1 MALNCDNCGTANRD
15 IAKFCKKCGTRI
27 LSNSASD
34 LEQLIGLA
42 DIKNEIQSLI
52 NISAALK
59 NRGTGHKISMH
70 TIIIGSAGTGKSTIA
85 TVLQDLF
92 FKNGIITKPKA
103 DIIDAV
109 DYPEYTKDFQNN
121 IQKVKGGILFI
132 DNAQKLVPGGFA
144 GDIHQLDKLFSEM
157 DKFGTD
163 PIVIL
168 AGLPEGFEE
177 FIEKNPSIKNRFEYK
192 FKLPEYTAT
201 ELYQICIQRLTKY
214 NLTLNEDADKRLKVL
229 FKQAFKTKDKSFG
242 NGHFSVGTAEE
253 IFKNYLSRVSKSGND
268 DNIVCKEDIKGNIP
282 EEKSVEQVI
291 AEMEEYIGMDTVK
304 AAVKE
309 IAQQVAMQQERVKRG
324 IGKEEKVGV
333 HIVLTGNPGTGK
345 TTIARKLGEIFAA
358 IEYLDSGH
366 VVEVDRG
373 KIVSQYPNETA
384 PLTSSAVDKAMG
396 GILFVDEA
404 YTLTP
409 YSETNDVDKYG
420 KEAIEALMKRME
432 DDRGKFV
439 LIAAGYKLEMERF
452 LKTNPGLKSRF
463 TKYLHIEDYKPDE
476 LLLIYKGFFKKQK
489 YVLTEQAEDIAK
501 KAITKLYDNR
511 DKDFGNGREM
521 RKLFE
526 ATLAKQAERI
536 SKISTNLQDDE
547 LLVTILPEDIP
558 YEAPK
563 ELDVKEIMTELN
575 ELTGMKE
582 IKDEIANLV
591 NYLNIEKKRKE
602 QGGTTTPLNIHFV
615 FTGNPGT
622 GKTTVARIIG
632 KVFKQLGLLPSGHV
646 IETDRSKLVGTTIG
660 STAPK
665 TDQVI
670 DSAMGGILF
679 IDEAYT
685 LSPDDA
691 SFDYGKEAIDQLLK
705 RMEDDRGK
713 FIVVVAGYTNEMRKF
728 LNANPG
734 LNSRFTKKIHFA
746 DYGPEEM
753 VEIFSKMVAKKELL
767 LDENAETNLLKFF
780 KGVHISRDK
789 NFGNARE
796 VRNIFEASIQRQ
808 GNRLSKRFT
817 QPDYDEKELKYL
829 LLEDIEGV
837 EAKIKSLDDILKEL
851 DEFTGMVSVKKAVR
865 EIALQIKMQQERV
878 NRGLAEAEKFGM
890 HFILTGNPGTG
901 KTTITR
907 KLGEVFKSIGFLTK
921 GHVIEVDKSKL
932 VSSVMGKTP
941 ELVNDACEQ
950 AMGGILFVDE
960 AYTLAGD
967 PLKGGDSYGKEA
979 IETLMK
985 RMEDD
990 RGKFVVIAAGYKKE
1004 INDFL
1009 DTNPGMKSRFD
1020 RYLHIDDYTADEL
1033 FEILLGMSK
1042 KKKYKLEETALEE
1055 IKKKIVGMVTS
1066 KSKDFANAREVRKLF
1081 DSLVAKQSERV
1092 SKIPIEECTD
1102 EILCT
1107 ITKDDLPSDGTKSMN
1122 IDEILK
1128 ELNELTGMQ
1137 NIKNELTGLIDYLA
1151 VEKERAKEG
1160 GDETKLNIH
1169 FVFTGNPGTG
1179 KTTVARLIGQIFKSI
1194 GLLPQGQVVEVDRSG
1209 LVGQWVGQTEPKT
1222 NRAIDSALGGILF
1235 IDEAYTLASGGGN
1248 DFGKQA
1254 IDILLKRMEDD
1265 RGKFICIV
1273 AGYTNQMNSFLDM
1286 NPGLAS
1292 RFTKHIDFTDYTAE
1306 ELEDIF
1312 MRNVKKKKLILDL
1325 TAEEKLKSYFENIYA
1340 KRDKN
1345 FGNAREVRNI
1355 FEKSIQRQGARL
1367 AKQLK
1372 MEGFDRR
1379 LLKVLSFGDIT
1390 GDYVSYPE
1398 NYGSL
1403 LEKLGQPLPEIS
1415 LEDINTKL
1423 NSDINNST
1431 EQNGNNL
1438 EASNNLNY
1446 EEKLKSHPNL
1456 IKFLKEIEETYSKYK
1471 NGLLTDEEIK
1481 GKVKNLVVFTE
1492 DEETKKLFVEYY
1504 AEVLYKY
1511 DILHSADVKYITAVN
1526 LKGKY
1531 IGQASGIV
1539 NKTVD
1544 EALGGI
1550 LCVEETQNLISE
1562 TFDFNGKEAFNVLI
1576 ERLVN
1581 DCDKFGLVLSG
1592 DKEKMNEF
1600 MTNDFLYIKNKFL
1613 EPFKIKKIDNAA
1625 EEKELTT
1632 QDVLNELNE
1641 LVGLTEVKTFIGQ
1654 LARLLEMEKEKEAKL
1669 GIKSR
1674 FNPNLIFIGNEGTG
1688 KTTVAKLYAKLL
1700 KSYGILEHSDL
1711 VIKRKADFV
1720 GKYLGQSEA
1729 LVSKTIEDSYGKLIF
1744 FSNAYELTSKEP
1756 TYAEQS
1762 ARDKLKQKL
1771 VEDAGKFFMILAG
1784 NKNETELFMQREFYI
1799 TQPHFVRALYFPDY
1813 TAIEIY
1819 QLFIKQFNV
1828 AGLKLSEATETSFKF
1843 FISANNI
1850 NNSKKV
1856 KEIAEKIVERC
1867 KQKGINEISEE
1878 EITL

>member
-1 MALNCDNCGTANRD
+1 MSLNCDNCGTKNRD
-15 IAKFCKKCGTRI
+15 IAKFCKKCGNRI

-34 LEQLIGLA
+34 LEQLVGLA

-70 TIIIGSAGTGKSTIA
+70 SIIIGAAGTGKSTIA
-85 TVLQDLF
+85 NVLQDLF

-157 DKFGTD
+157 DKFGAD

-201 ELYQICIQRLTKY
+201 ELYQICLQRLTKY
-214 NLTLNEDADKRLKVL
+214 NLTLNDESDKRLKIL
-229 FKQAFKTKDKSFG
+229 FKQAIKTKDKSFG
-242 NGHFSVGTAEE
+242 NGHFAVTCAED
-253 IFKNYLSRVSKSGND
+253 IFKNYLSRVSKTGLD
-268 DNIVCKEDIKGNIP
+268 DNIIVKDDIKGNIP
-282 EEKSVEQVI
+282 EEKTLEQVL
-291 AEMEEYIGMDTVK
+291 AEMEEYIGMDSVK

-309 IAQQVAMQQERVKRG
+309 IATQVAMQQERAKRG
-324 IGKEEKVGV
+324 IGKEEKPGV

-345 TTIARKLGEIFAA
+345 TTIARKLGEIFAT

-366 VVEVDRG
+366 VIEVDRG

-384 PLTSSAVDKAMG
+384 PLTSRAVDDAMG

-409 YSETNDVDKYG
+409 YSETNDIDKYG
-420 KEAIEALMKRME
+420 KEAVETLMKRME

-463 TKYLHIEDYKPDE
+463 TKYLHIEDYKPEE

-489 YVLTEQAEDIAK
+489 YALTEEAEEIAK
-501 KAITKLYDNR
+501 KAISKLYENR
-511 DKDFGNGREM
+511 DKNFGNGREM

-526 ATLAKQAERI
+526 ATLSKQSDRI
-536 SKISTNLQDDE
+536 SKIPLLEQNDE
-547 LLVTILPEDIP
+547 LLITILPEDIP

-563 ELDVKEIMTELN
+563 ELDVTEIMAELN
-575 ELTGMKE
+575 ELTGMQE
-582 IKDEIANLV
+582 IKEEIKNLV

-632 KVFKQLGLLPSGHV
+632 KVFKLLGLLPSGHV

-713 FIVVVAGYTNEMRKF
+713 YIVVVAGYTNEMRKF

-746 DYGPEEM
+746 DYGPAEM
-753 VEIFSKMVAKKELL
+753 VEIFTKMVDKKGLL
-767 LDENAETNLLKFF
+767 LDDDAEVNLLKFF
-780 KGVHISRDK
+780 KGIHISRDK

-796 VRNIFEASIQRQ
+796 VRNIFEVAIQRQ

-829 LLEDIEGV
+829 KREDIEGV
-837 EAKIKSLDDILKEL
+837 DTKLKTLDEILKEL
-851 DEFTGMVSVKKAVR
+851 DEFTGMLSVKKAVR

-878 NRGLAEAEKFGM
+878 NRGLADAEKLGM

-907 KLGEVFKSIGFLTK
+907 KLGEVFKAIGFLPK

-932 VSSVMGKTP
+932 VGSFMGKTP

-1020 RYLHIDDYTADEL
+1020 RYLHIDDYSADEL
-1033 FEILLGMSK
+1033 FEILLGMAK
-1042 KKKYKLEETALEE
+1042 KKKYKIDESALEE
-1055 IKKKIVGMVTS
+1055 IKKKINGMVSS

-1081 DSLVAKQSERV
+1081 DTLVAKQSERV
-1092 SKIPIEECTD
+1092 SKIPVNECTD
-1102 EILCT
+1102 EMLCT
-1107 ITKDDLPSDGTKSMN
+1107 ITKEDLPSDGTKTMN

-1128 ELNELTGMQ
+1128 ELNDLTGMQ
-1137 NIKNELTGLIDYLA
+1137 SIKNELTGLIDYLA
-1151 VEKERAKEG
+1151 VEKERVKDG

-1194 GLLPQGQVVEVDRSG
+1194 GLLPQGQVIEVDRSG

-1235 IDEAYTLASGGGN
+1235 IDEAYTLAGGGGN

-1292 RFTKHIDFTDYTAE
+1292 RFTKHIDFTDYTAA
-1306 ELEDIF
+1306 ELEEIF
-1312 MRNVKKKKLILDL
+1312 IRNVKKKKLILDI
-1325 TAEEKLKSYFENIYA
+1325 TAQENITNYFEDIYY

-1345 FGNAREVRNI
+1345 FGNAREIRNI

-1367 AKQLK
+1367 AKLLK
-1372 MEGFDRR
+1372 MQNFDRR
-1379 LLKVLSFGDIT
+1379 LLSILTFGDIT
-1390 GDYVSYPE
+1390 GNYNAFPD
-1398 NYGSL
+1398 NYGNILQQIDTKIIDNKEPELVTDLKLS
-1403 LEKLGQPLPEIS
+1403 EKTNESNI
-1415 LEDINTKL
+1415 DKINL
-1423 NSDINNST
+1423 DY
-1431 EQNGNNL
+1431 
-1438 EASNNLNY
+1438 AV
-1446 EEKLKSHPNL
+1446 KLKNHPNL
-1456 IKFLKEIEETYSKYK
+1456 VEFLTECEQVLKNNKLNNIPPENIKDKIGNLLIFSQDNEIEKLFLEYYSQLLYGYK
-1471 NGLLTDEEIK
+1471 ILPTSNVKSVLASEIK
-1481 GKVKNLVVFTE
+1481 G
-1492 DEETKKLFVEYY
+1492 EYM
-1504 AEVLYKY
+1504 
-1511 DILHSADVKYITAVN
+1511 
-1526 LKGKY
+1526 
-1531 IGQASGIV
+1531 GQSSINA
-1539 NKTVD
+1539 NKFID
-1544 EALGGI
+1544 EAMGGI
-1550 LCVEETQNLISE
+1550 LHIEKIQDLITE
-1562 TFDFNGKEAFNVLI
+1562 TFDFNGKDAFNTI
-1576 ERLVN
+1576 IGRLVGDN
-1581 DCDKFGLVLSG
+1581 EKFILVFSGEEDKMS
-1592 DKEKMNEF
+1592 EF
-1600 MTNDFLYIKNKFL
+1600 LQNDFFYVKNKFL
-1613 EPFKIKKIDNAA
+1613 EPINIVKIFNESIKTEDL
-1625 EEKELTT
+1625 EKEETEE
-1632 QDVLNELNE
+1632 DIIKELNL
-1641 LVGLTEVKTFIGQ
+1641 LVGLTEVKAFFNQ
-1654 LARLLEMEKEKEAKL
+1654 LIRLLKVEKDREVKL
-1669 GIKSR
+1669 GVKSN

-1700 KSYGILEHSDL
+1700 KCFGFLNKSEIY
-1711 VIKRKADFV
+1711 IKTKSDFV
-1720 GKYLGQSEA
+1720 GQYIGQSSI
-1729 LVSKTIEDSYGKLIF
+1729 LVNNVIENSYGSLILF
-1744 FSNAYELTSKEP
+1744 KNAYEFTSINP
-1756 TYAEQS
+1756 TSIELD
-1762 ARDKLKQKL
+1762 ARDTLKKKL
-1771 VEDAGKFFMILAG
+1771 VEDKGKFCLVLSG
-1784 NKNETELFMQREFYI
+1784 NKTDMELFMQREFYI
-1799 TQPHFVRALYFPDY
+1799 TQPHFIKILYFPNF
-1813 TAIEIY
+1813 TQSEIY
-1819 QLFIKQFNV
+1819 QLFINKFSASN
-1828 AGLKLSEATETSFKF
+1828 LTLSEDADMALKF
-1843 FISANNI
+1843 FINSNKI
-1850 NNSKKV
+1850 NNSKLC
-1856 KEIAEKIVERC
+1856 ISSAEKIIERC
-1867 KQKGINEISEE
+1867 KQKGVTEISEE
-1878 EITL
+1878 DIKL

>member
-1 MALNCDNCGTANRD
+1 MALNCDNCGTKNRD
-15 IAKFCKKCGTRI
+15 IAKFCKKCGTKI
-27 LSNSASD
+27 LSNSAAD
-34 LEQLIGLA
+34 LEQLVGLA
-42 DIKNEIQSLI
+42 DIKNEIKSLI
-52 NISAALK
+52 NIFNALK
-59 NRGTGHKISMH
+59 NRGTGQRINMH
-70 TIIIGSAGTGKSTIA
+70 TIIIGAAGTGKSTIA
-85 TVLQDLF
+85 NVLQDLF

-132 DNAQKLVPGGFA
+132 DNAQKLVPSGFA

-157 DKFGTD
+157 DKFGCD

-192 FKLPEYTAT
+192 FKLPEYSAI
-201 ELYQICIQRLTKY
+201 ELYQICLQRLTKY
-214 NLTLNEDADKRLKVL
+214 NLSLNEESDKRLKML
-229 FKQAFKTKDKSFG
+229 FKQAIKTKDHSFG
-242 NGHFSVGTAEE
+242 NGHFAVGVAED
-253 IFKNYLSRVSKSGND
+253 IFKNYLSRVSKSGID
-268 DNIVCKEDIKGNIP
+268 DNIVQKEDIKGNIP
-282 EEKSVEQVI
+282 EEKTLEQVL
-291 AEMEEYIGMDTVK
+291 AEMDEYIGMDTVK

-309 IAQQVAMQQERVKRG
+309 IAQQVAMQQERTKRG
-324 IGKEEKVGV
+324 LGKGEKAGV

-345 TTIARKLGEIFAA
+345 TTIARKLGEIFAT

-366 VVEVDRG
+366 VIEVDRS
-373 KIVSQYPNETA
+373 KLVSQYANETA
-384 PLTSSAVDKAMG
+384 TLTNKLVDKAMG

-409 YSETNDVDKYG
+409 YSDTNDVDKYG
-420 KEAIEALMKRME
+420 KEAVETLMKRME
-432 DDRGKFV
+432 DDRGNFV

-463 TKYLHIEDYKPDE
+463 TKFLHIDDYKPDE

-489 YVLTEQAEDIAK
+489 YVLSEQAEEIAR
-501 KAITKLYDNR
+501 KAIAKLYDNR
-511 DKDFGNGREM
+511 DKNFGNGREM

-526 ATLAKQAERI
+526 ATIAKQAERI
-536 SKISTNLQDDE
+536 SKIPIYEQNDDI
-547 LLVTILPEDIP
+547 LTTILPEDIP

-563 ELDVKEIMTELN
+563 ELDLTEIMSELN

-582 IKDEIANLV
+582 IKDEIKNLV

-632 KVFKQLGLLPSGHV
+632 KVFKNLGLLPSGHV

-753 VEIFSKMVAKKELL
+753 VEIFTNMVKKKGLV
-767 LDENAETNLLKFF
+767 LDEEAEANLLKFF
-780 KGVHISRDK
+780 KGIHISRDK

-796 VRNIFEASIQRQ
+796 VRNIFETAIQRQ
-808 GNRLSKRFT
+808 GNRLSKRFNE
-817 QPDYDEKELKYL
+817 PDYDEKELKIL
-829 LLEDIEGV
+829 KREDIEGV
-837 EAKIKSLDDILKEL
+837 EAKTKSLDDILKEL
-851 DEFTGMVSVKKAVR
+851 DEFIGMNSVKKAVR
-865 EIALQIKMQQERV
+865 EIAIQIKMQQERV
-878 NRGLAEAEKFGM
+878 NRGLADAEKLGM

-907 KLGEVFKSIGFLTK
+907 KLGEVFKAIGFLPK
-921 GHVIEVDKSKL
+921 GHVVEVDRSKL
-932 VSSVMGKTP
+932 VGVYMGQTP

-967 PLKGGDSYGKEA
+967 PLKGGDTYGKEA

-1033 FEILLGMSK
+1033 FEILLGMAK
-1042 KKKYKLEETALEE
+1042 KKKYKIEENAKEE
-1055 IKKKIVGMVTS
+1055 IKKKIIGMVSS
-1066 KSKDFANAREVRKLF
+1066 KNKDFANAREVRKLF
-1081 DSLVAKQSERV
+1081 DTLVAKQSERV
-1092 SKIPIEECTD
+1092 SRIPIEQCTD
-1102 EILCT
+1102 DLLCT
-1107 ITKDDLPSDGTKSMN
+1107 ITKDDIPSDGTKTMS

-1137 NIKNELTGLIDYLA
+1137 NIKKELTGLIDYLA

-1160 GDETKLNIH
+1160 GAETKLNIH
-1169 FVFTGNPGTG
+1169 FVFSGNPGTG
-1179 KTTVARLIGQIFKSI
+1179 KTTVARLIGQIFKAI
-1194 GLLPQGQVVEVDRSG
+1194 GLLPQGQVIEVDRSG
-1209 LVGQWVGQTEPKT
+1209 LVGQFIGETEPKT
-1222 NRAIDSALGGILF
+1222 NRAVNSALGGILF

-1265 RGKFICIV
+1265 RGKFVCIV
-1273 AGYTNQMNSFLDM
+1273 AGYTNQMNAFLDM

-1292 RFTKHIDFTDYTAE
+1292 RFTKRIEFTDYTAD
-1306 ELEDIF
+1306 ELLDIF
-1312 MRNVKKKKLILDL
+1312 VNNVKKKQLILDL
-1325 TAEEKLKSYFENIYA
+1325 TAQENLKSYFDEIYN

-1355 FEKSIQRQGARL
+1355 FEAAIQRQGARL
-1367 AKQLK
+1367 AKLLK
-1372 MEGFDRR
+1372 LPDFDRK
-1379 LLKVLSFGDIT
+1379 LLNVLTFGDIT
-1390 GDYVSYPE
+1390 GNYDLYPE
-1398 NYGSL
+1398 NYGYIFDQKEV
-1403 LEKLGQPLPEIS
+1403 EKEALP
-1415 LEDINTKL
+1415 T
-1423 NSDINNST
+1423 
-1431 EQNGNNL
+1431 Q
-1438 EASNNLNY
+1438 NLNN
-1446 EEKLKSHPNL
+1446 ENLNDNKQSNSEVDLFDFGEKLKLYANL
-1456 IKFLKEIEETYSKYK
+1456 IDFLRTCQNLLKQYKSGSIQLENVKRYCGNLLIFDEDSYIKKIFLDYYAKILNAFEFLPSDKVTYLNAAKLKSGNEEEIEDTV
-1471 NGLLTDEEIK
+1471 N
-1481 GKVKNLVVFTE
+1481 NLI
-1492 DEETKKLFVEYY
+1492 D
-1504 AEVLYKY
+1504 
-1511 DILHSADVKYITAVN
+1511 DV
-1526 LKGKY
+1526 
-1531 IGQASGIV
+1531 
-1539 NKTVD
+1539 
-1544 EALGGI
+1544 LGGI
-1550 LCVEETQNLISE
+1550 LCIENTQDLITNS
-1562 TFDFNGKEAFNVLI
+1562 FDFSGKQASNTLI
-1576 ERLVN
+1576 ERMIRDEGKFILV
-1581 DCDKFGLVLSG
+1581 FSG
-1592 DKEKMNEF
+1592 DKYKMSNFVDYSSYVEDKF
-1600 MTNDFLYIKNKFL
+1600 AETIKIPKLEAESDSKEYYPEDFIY
-1613 EPFKIKKIDNAA
+1613 
-1625 EEKELTT
+1625 
-1632 QDVLNELNE
+1632 ELNS
-1641 LVGLTEVKTFIGQ
+1641 LIGLSEIKIFFAQMVKLLQ
-1654 LARLLEMEKEKEAKL
+1654 LEKEKETNF
-1669 GIKSR
+1669 GIKS
-1674 FNPNLIFIGNEGTG
+1674 NLNTNLIFIGNAGTG

-1700 KSYGILEHSDL
+1700 KSMGFLENSSII
-1711 VIKRKADFV
+1711 IKDKTAFV
-1720 GKYLGQSEA
+1720 STYSGQSSI
-1729 LVSKTIEDSYGKLIF
+1729 LVEETINKSRGSLILF
-1744 FSNAYELTSKEP
+1744 KNAFELTSDSP
-1756 TYAEQS
+1756 TSQEIE

-1771 VEDAGKFFMILAG
+1771 VEEQGRFCLILSG
-1784 NKNETELFMQREFYI
+1784 SKPEMELFMQREFYL
-1799 TQPHFVRALYFPDY
+1799 TQSHFLKVLYFPDY
-1813 TAIEIY
+1813 SSEEIY
-1819 QLFIKQFNV
+1819 DMFIKKFDSCKISLNPSIKSK
-1828 AGLKLSEATETSFKF
+1828 LKSLIE
-1843 FISANNI
+1843 NNKI
-1850 NNSKKV
+1850 NNSKKFLSM
-1856 KEIAEKIVERC
+1856 AEKIIENC
-1867 KQKGINEISEE
+1867 KRKGVREISEE
-1878 EITL
+1878 EIVL

>member
-1 MALNCDNCGTANRD
+1 MALNCDNCGTQNRD
-15 IAKFCKKCGTRI
+15 IAKFCKNCGHRI
-27 LSNSASD
+27 LSNSAMD
-34 LEQLIGLA
+34 LEQLVGLA

-70 TIIIGSAGTGKSTIA
+70 TIIMGATGTGKSTIA

-132 DNAQKLVPGGFA
+132 DNAQKLLPGGFA

-157 DKFGTD
+157 DKFGAD

-177 FIEKNPSIKNRFEYK
+177 FIEKNPSIKNRFEYR

-201 ELYQICIQRLTKY
+201 ELYQICLKRLTKY
-214 NLTLNEDADKRLKVL
+214 NLTLNDESDKRLKAM
-229 FKQAFKTKDKSFG
+229 FKQAIKTKDKSFG
-242 NGHFSVGTAEE
+242 NGHLAVGCAED
-253 IFKNYLSRVSKSGND
+253 IFKNYLSRVSKSGID
-268 DNIVCKEDIKGNIP
+268 DNIIQKEDIKGNIP
-282 EEKSVEQVI
+282 EEKTLEQVI
-291 AEMEEYIGMDTVK
+291 AEMEEYIGMDSVK

-309 IAQQVAMQQERVKRG
+309 IAQQVAMQQERTKRG
-324 IGKEEKVGV
+324 IGKGEKAGV

-345 TTIARKLGEIFAA
+345 TTIARKLGEIFST
-358 IEYLDSGH
+358 IEYLESGH
-366 VVEVDRG
+366 VIEVDRS

-384 PLTSSAVDKAMG
+384 LLTSSTVDKAMG

-420 KEAIEALMKRME
+420 KEAVETLMKRME
-432 DDRGKFV
+432 DDRGNFV

-463 TKYLHIEDYKPDE
+463 TKYLHIDDYKPDE

-489 YVLTEQAEDIAK
+489 YVLSQQAEEIAK
-501 KAITKLYDNR
+501 KAITKLFESR
-511 DKDFGNGREM
+511 DKNFGNGREM

-526 ATLAKQAERI
+526 ATIAKQAERI
-536 SKISTNLQDDE
+536 SSIPISEQDDE
-547 LLVTILPEDIP
+547 LLTTVLPQDIP

-563 ELDVKEIMTELN
+563 ELDVIEIMSELN

-582 IKDEIANLV
+582 IKDEIKNLV

-602 QGGTTTPLNIHFV
+602 QGGTSTPLNIHFV

-632 KVFKQLGLLPSGHV
+632 KVFKNLGLLPSGHV
-646 IETDRSKLVGTTIG
+646 VETDRSKLVGTTIG

-670 DSAMGGILF
+670 DSSMGGILF

-746 DYGPEEM
+746 DYGPEDM
-753 VEIFSKMVAKKELL
+753 VEIFNNMVKKKDLL
-767 LDENAETNLLKFF
+767 LDTEAEANLLKFF
-780 KGVHISRDK
+780 KGIHISRDK

-796 VRNIFEASIQRQ
+796 VRNIFEVAIQRQ
-808 GNRLSKRFT
+808 GARLSKRVTEF
-817 QPDYDEKELKYL
+817 DYEEKELKYL
-829 LLEDIEGV
+829 LREDIEGV
-837 EAKIKSLDDILKEL
+837 DTKAKSLDDILKEL

-878 NRGLAEAEKFGM
+878 NRGLAEAEKLGM

-907 KLGEVFKSIGFLTK
+907 KLGEVFKSIGFLPK

-932 VSSVMGKTP
+932 VGSVMGKTP

-1020 RYLHIDDYTADEL
+1020 RYLHIDDYSADEL

-1042 KKKYKLEETALEE
+1042 KKKYEIDDNALEE
-1055 IKKKIVGMVTS
+1055 IKKKIYGMVSS

-1081 DSLVAKQSERV
+1081 DTLVAKQSERV
-1092 SKIPIEECTD
+1092 SKIPVDQFTD
-1102 EILCT
+1102 EMLCT
-1107 ITKDDLPSDGTKSMN
+1107 ITEEDIPSDGTKTMSV
-1122 IDEILK
+1122 DEILK
-1128 ELNELTGMQ
+1128 ELNDLTGMSG
-1137 NIKNELTGLIDYLA
+1137 IKNELTGLIDYLA
-1151 VEKERAKEG
+1151 VDKERAKEG

-1194 GLLPQGQVVEVDRSG
+1194 GLLPQGQVIEVDRSG
-1209 LVGQWVGQTEPKT
+1209 LVGQWIGQTEPKT

-1248 DFGKQA
+1248 DYGKQA
-1254 IDILLKRMEDD
+1254 IDILLKRMEDE

-1273 AGYTNQMNSFLDM
+1273 AGYTNQMKSFLDM

-1306 ELEDIF
+1306 ELEEIF
-1312 MRNVKKKKLILDL
+1312 IRNLKKKKLVLDV
-1325 TAEEKLKSYFENIYA
+1325 TAEENLKSYFKDIYN

-1367 AKQLK
+1367 AKLLK
-1372 MEGFDRR
+1372 LPGFDRR
-1379 LLKVLSFGDIT
+1379 LLSVVTFGDIT
-1390 GDYVSYPE
+1390 GDYNSYPE
-1398 NYGSL
+1398 NYGSI
-1403 LEKLGQPLPEIS
+1403 LEKIDLKIIDKFNSSTVTESEVDKKLEENKDQEIAY
-1415 LEDINTKL
+1415 LDYTENLKIHPQLVEFLRECENTLSNAKE
-1423 NSDINNST
+1423 NSESI
-1431 EQNGNNL
+1431 
-1438 EASNNLNY
+1438 
-1446 EEKLKSHPNL
+1446 EKLKNKIGNL
-1456 IKFLKEIEETYSKYK
+1456 LVFSKDDNIKRLFLDYYSK
-1471 NGLLTDEEIK
+1471 LLNKYNILPTSNIK
-1481 GKVKNLVVFTE
+1481 Y
-1492 DEETKKLFVEYY
+1492 EY
-1504 AEVLYKY
+1504 ASK
-1511 DILHSADVKYITAVN
+1511 
-1526 LKGKY
+1526 LKGQY
-1531 IGQASGIV
+1531 MGEAPILV
-1539 NKTVD
+1539 NKAVD
-1544 EALGGI
+1544 ESIGGI
-1550 LCVEETQNLISE
+1550 LCIEDTQDLITE
-1562 TFDFNGKEAFNVLI
+1562 TFDFNGKEAFNMLI

-1581 DCDKFGLVLSG
+1581 DSEKFILVFSG
-1592 DKEKMNEF
+1592 EEEKMNEF
-1600 MTNDFLYIKNKFL
+1600 VQNDFFYVKNKFL
-1613 EPFKIKKIDNAA
+1613 DAVHIPKVIIED
-1625 EEKELTT
+1625 EEKEYTAEEILSEINNLIGLN
-1632 QDVLNELNE
+1632 DV
-1641 LVGLTEVKTFIGQ
+1641 KAFFSQ
-1654 LARLLEMEKEKEAKL
+1654 LYRLLKVEKEREVKL
-1669 GIKSR
+1669 GIKSN

-1700 KSYGILEHSDL
+1700 KSLGFLDKTEI
-1711 VIKRKADFV
+1711 VIKDKSSFV
-1720 GKYLGQSEA
+1720 GNYLGQSDM
-1729 LVSKTIEDSYGKLIF
+1729 LVTKSIEDSYGSLILF
-1744 FSNAYELTSKEP
+1744 KKAYELTSPISTDTEL
-1756 TYAEQS
+1756 E

-1771 VEDAGKFFMILAG
+1771 IEDKGKFCLVLSG
-1784 NKNETELFMQREFYI
+1784 NKTDMELFMQREFYI
-1799 TQPHFVRALYFPDY
+1799 TQPHFLRTLYFSDY
-1813 TAIEIY
+1813 TLDDIY
-1819 QLFIKQFNV
+1819 MMFVKKFESL
-1828 AGLKLSEATETSFKF
+1828 GLKLKKDAEISLKF
-1843 FISANNI
+1843 FIQNNNI
-1850 NNSKKV
+1850 NNSKLFLRLS
-1856 KEIAEKIVERC
+1856 EGIVERC
-1867 KQKGINEISEE
+1867 KQKGVAEISEE
-1878 EITL
+1878 EIRL